1 MSFWKNQLDVI
12 LTRFF
17 HNLALYQNVK
27 QCIIDNDRELLLTQ
41 TNRLKQTFFYQI
53 SQSLLAP
60 RLVESWFPDMNYEE
74 LFKYCT

>member
-1 MSFWKNQLDVI
+1 MCIQNKIDDKTSSVNNLMSFGKNQLDVF

-41 TNRLKQTFFYQI
+41 TNRLKQTLFYQV
-53 SQSLLAP
+53 SQ
-60 RLVESWFPDMNYEE
+60 
-74 LFKYCT
+74 

>member
-1 MSFWKNQLDVI
+1 MCIQNKIDDKTSSVKNPMSFGKNQLDVF

-41 TNRLKQTFFYQI
+41 TNRLKQSLFYQV
-53 SQSLLAP
+53 SQ
-60 RLVESWFPDMNYEE
+60 
-74 LFKYCT
+74 